1 MKLKIKKSD
10 SLLHILITIFVVALV
25 ISNVVT
31 SKLWATG
38 ITLFGVPLT
47 MPGAAECY
55 AFTFLAT
62 DIIGEIWGKKQANK
76 TVLYGFIGQ
85 IFSSLLILLTQ
96 YLPAA
101 SAETQV
107 AYETLLGQSWIFVI
121 GSLVAYY
128 VSQSWDVFIFHKIR
142 DKFIAKHGSTKGGRW
157 IWNNLSTMTSQILD
171 TVIFI
176 GISFGLGF
184 GWFFDAAMLPVLF
197 CMMLGQYVFKA
208 LLALLDTPIFY
219 FVTTLV
225 KRGEE
230 EA

>member
-10 SLLHILITIFVVALV
+10 SLLHILIAIFVVALV

-47 MPGAAECY
+47 MPGAAVCY

-85 IFSSLLILLTQ
+85 IFSSLLIMLTQ

-128 VSQSWDVFIFHKIR
+128 ISQSWDVFIFHKVR
-142 DKFIAKHGSTKGGRW
+142 DKYIAKHGSTKGGRW

-184 GWFFDAAMLPVLF
+184 GWFFDTAMLPVLF

-219 FVTTLV
+219 LVTTLV
-225 KRGEE
+225 KRGEK

>member
-1 MKLKIKKSD
+1 MKFKIKKSD
-10 SLLHILITIFVVALV
+10 MLLHIITAIFVVSLV

-47 MPGAAECY
+47 MPGAAVCY

-76 TVLYGFIGQ
+76 TVLYGFVGQ
-85 IFSSLLILLTQ
+85 IFASLLILFTQ

-101 SAETQV
+101 SADTQA
-107 AYETLLGQSWIFVI
+107 AYETLLGQNWIFVI
-121 GSLVAYY
+121 GSLTAYY
-128 VSQSWDVFIFHKIR
+128 VSQTWDVFIFHKIR

-157 IWNNLSTMTSQILD
+157 IWNNASTMTSQIWD

-176 GISFGLGF
+176 GISFGFGF
-184 GWFFDAAMLPVLF
+184 GWFFQAEMLPVLF

-208 LLALLDTPIFY
+208 ILALLDTPIFY
-219 FVTTLV
+219 LVTSIV
-225 KRGEE
+225 KVEDK
-230 EA
+230 

>member
-47 MPGAAECY
+47 MPGAAVCY
-55 AFTFLAT
+55 ALTFLVT

-128 VSQSWDVFIFHKIR
+128 VSQSWDVFIFHKVR
-142 DKFIAKHGSTKGGRW
+142 DKYIAKHGSTKGGRW

-184 GWFFDAAMLPVLF
+184 GWFFDVAMLPVLF